1 MHLTAEVVELVD
13 VRDSEP
19 ENGARVLALTQGGK
33 LVEAVWN
40 SRSRFEYD
48 AWSHYP
54 RIPTEVKQRQIERY
68 K

>member
-13 VRDSEP
+13 VRDKEP

-33 LVEAVWN
+33 LVEAIWN

-48 AWSHYP
+48 AWSRYP
-54 RIPTEVKQRQIERY
+54 RIPDAVKQRQIERY